1 MKSNSKFIFLF
12 VGWMLLWLVF
22 VSSALAADLKVGP
35 NSRYKTIAAAVA
47 AAQPG
52 DRVLVQ
58 QGLYQ
63 ETDITI
69 DKPISLVGINNPV
82 VDGALKGQILTI
94 TSSRVVVKGIT
105 FKNVQVSHLKDHA
118 AIKVVES
125 RWVTL
130 EDNTIENAYFGIYL
144 QRSDSCTIRN
154 NVIRGQGK
162 TETSSGNAIHLW
174 YCDYASIEGNKVSGH
189 RDGIYLE
196 FVKQSRATNNL
207 SEHNL
212 RYGLHFMFSD
222 GNTYR
227 HNTFRK
233 NGAGVAVMYTK
244 NIIMEHNRFEQ
255 NWGSAA
261 YGLLLKE
268 ISRSTIAHNEFT
280 RNTTGIYME
289 GSSKLSISDNEFNGN
304 GWAVRLLSSCEED
317 TFRLNNF
324 IGNTFD
330 IATNGNSQHN
340 HFSGNYWDKYAG
352 YDLDK
357 NKVGDVPYRPVS
369 LYSMVVEKVPSS
381 IMFMRSFIVDLM
393 DAVEKVF
400 PAFTP
405 EKLLDEQPSMVR
417 L

>member
-1 MKSNSKFIFLF
+1 MA
-12 VGWMLLWLVF
+12 WMLLWLIF
-22 VSSALAADLKVGP
+22 VSSALAADLTVGP
-35 NSRYKTIAAAVA
+35 NGRYKSIAAAVA

-63 ETDITI
+63 ESNIII
-69 DKPISLVGINNPV
+69 DKPISLIGIDNPV

-94 TSSRVVVKGIT
+94 TSSRVVVKDIT

-130 EDNTIENAYFGIYL
+130 ENNTIENAYFGIYL

-154 NVIRGQGK
+154 NVIRGEGK
-162 TETSSGNAIHLW
+162 TETTSGNAIHLW

-196 FVKQSRATNNL
+196 FVKQSLAVNNL

-227 HNTFRK
+227 HNIFRK

-244 NIIMEHNRFEQ
+244 NIVMEHNSFEQ

-268 ISRSTIAHNEFT
+268 ISRSTIAHNKFT

-289 GSSKLSISDNEFNGN
+289 GSSKLSISENEFKSN
-304 GWAVRLLSSCEED
+304 GWAVRLLSSCEAD

-330 IATNGNSQHN
+330 IATNGNSQLN
-340 HFSGNYWDKYAG
+340 YFSGNYWDKYSG
-352 YDLDK
+352 YDLNKD
-357 NKVGDVPYRPVS
+357 KVGDVPYRPVS
-369 LYSMVVEKVPSS
+369 LYSMVVERVPSS

-405 EKLLDEQPSMVR
+405 EKLLDEQPSMAR

>member
-1 MKSNSKFIFLF
+1 MKSYIRPICLLLASL
-12 VGWMLLWLVF
+12 LLWLLPVQS
-22 VSSALAADLKVGP
+22 VGAADLPVGP
-35 NSRYKTIAAAVA
+35 DNRYKTITAAVA
-47 AAQPG
+47 AAKPG

-58 QGLYQ
+58 QGVYQ
-63 ETDITI
+63 ERNILI
-69 DKPISLVGINNPV
+69 DKPISLIGINNPV
-82 VDGALKGQILTI
+82 IDGNMKGEILTI
-94 TSSRVVVKGIT
+94 HSSRVLVKGFT
-105 FKNVQVSHLKDHA
+105 FKNVEVSYTKDFA

-125 RWVTL
+125 NYVKI
-130 EDNTIENAYFGIYL
+130 EDNTILNAYFGIYL
-144 QRSDSCTIRN
+144 QRSDSCSITN
-154 NVIRGQGK
+154 NVVRGEGK

-174 YCDYASIEGNKVSGH
+174 YCDLARIERNNVSGH

-196 FVKQSRATNNL
+196 FVKQSTANNNI
-207 SEHNL
+207 SENNL

-222 GNTYR
+222 GNIYR
-227 HNTFRK
+227 YNTFRK

-268 ISRSTIAHNEFT
+268 ISRSTIAYNTFT

-289 GSSKLSISDNEFNGN
+289 GSSKLDILKNEFNGN
-304 GWAVRLLSSCEED
+304 GWAVRLLSSCAED

-330 IATNGNSQHN
+330 VATNGNIQLN
-340 HFSGNYWDKYAG
+340 HFSGNYWDKYQG

-357 NKVGDVPYRPVS
+357 DKVGDVPYRPVS

-405 EKLLDEQPSMVR
+405 EKLMDDKPSMVK